1 MRGSHAHYGDF
12 GPNRICESAIPEEYK
27 STAYT
32 QLHDVMWRNYSA
44 GPATVCQRA
53 KDANVKWSVVSPV
66 GGLIPRGRW
75 GEGGADAFKA
85 NEDCAKVV
93 EAHDGLLQWVIV
105 NPFQRETFEQAE
117 AMLRTPKCVGIKLHP
132 EEHCYRIT
140 EKGGELFDFA
150 ARNNALVM
158 CHSGHRNSVPEDYIP
173 FADAHP
179 DMNVILAHLGNSG
192 DIGDGDPT
200 HHVRAINASAH
211 GNVYTDTS
219 SSASVSAGLVEY
231 AIKHW
236 CAQPLASDS
245 SRCLAQSQSRWAASL
260 TPMPSLCSSGA
271 DKILFGSDTPNYFT
285 GMQRARI
292 DYAECTEAHK

>member
-1 MRGSHAHYGDF
+1 MAPGKRHPPPSHHAAGFGHWPPAGGVPLTGACVRGSHAHYGDF

-53 KDANVKWSVVSPV
+53 VDANVKWSVVSPV

-132 EEHCYRIT
+132 EEH
-140 EKGGELFDFA
+140 
-150 ARNNALVM
+150 
-158 CHSGHRNSVPEDYIP
+158 
-173 FADAHP
+173 
-179 DMNVILAHLGNSG
+179 
-192 DIGDGDPT
+192 
-200 HHVRAINASAH
+200 
-211 GNVYTDTS
+211 
-219 SSASVSAGLVEY
+219 
-231 AIKHW
+231 W
-236 CAQPLASDS
+236 
-245 SRCLAQSQSRWAASL
+245 
-260 TPMPSLCSSGA
+260 
-271 DKILFGSDTPNYFT
+271 
-285 GMQRARI
+285 
-292 DYAECTEAHK
+292 